1 MKKII
6 ILSTSILKLFGCA
19 PKTNEVE
26 STPSVAPTL
35 ESEATSS
42 ANVELVTG
50 PTVDSVTSASIV
62 QKEYIQDYTP
72 AGFTDSDAEKA
83 LFIIGDPRHNSV
95 LWDEART
102 AMKHLE

>member
-6 ILSTSILKLFGCA
+6 ILSTSILMLFGCT
-19 PKTNEVE
+19 PKTTKVE

-62 QKEYIQDYTP
+62 QK
-72 AGFTDSDAEKA
+72 
-83 LFIIGDPRHNSV
+83 
-95 LWDEART
+95 
-102 AMKHLE
+102 

>member
-1 MKKII
+1 M
-6 ILSTSILKLFGCA
+6 LFGCT
-19 PKTNEVE
+19 PKTTKVE

-62 QKEYIQDYTP
+62 QKEYIQDIEEVKDEKLEDGVVYEHTQADP
-72 AGFTDSDAEKA
+72 IKDEETKDGVKFVEGGF
-83 LFIIGDPRHNSV
+83 
-95 LWDEART
+95 
-102 AMKHLE
+102 